1 MAYTINRWD
10 KTAIAVIEDGTV
22 NQSLDIK
29 LIGKNYAGY
38 GEIQNEDMVFMLEN
52 FAGTTE
58 PAKAIRG
65 QIWYDTIER
74 RLKYYTGESVG
85 SVKVWKSTGGADY
98 SNTAPTSPNSGDLW
112 FDTTRDQLKVRT
124 GSEWLTVGPQ
134 SAGSGV
140 TQMISRE
147 VLDIDQNVKS
157 IIAATVNDGVTYII
171 SESEFRL
178 DYTDTDSNIVG
189 FNTDDTNL
197 IKKGI
202 TLANTNSTTGVS
214 GVSTS
219 HVYWGTAGNAL
230 RLGGYIAS
238 DFVRSGASVFTNIVR
253 FNDAGYTV
261 GDSQDLAVFIDQG
274 TDPVIQNVTGPKI
287 TFKVRVGSDIKTPFV
302 IDTNSVIPGVT
313 ETFDLGSSLRK
324 WDTVYATTFNGIAT
338 NANTLLVG
346 TDYRVTSTSATA
358 NTIAVRDS
366 SGNLVA
372 NTFTGNATSASRLAT
387 SRTIN
392 GVPFDGS
399 TNIILEDSTRLP
411 LAGGTMT
418 GYITLHA
425 DPSTSMQAA
434 TKNYVDSKFG
444 VGGALPISA
453 GGTSATTAANA
464 RTNLEVP
471 KTDGTGAGGTWSISI
486 TGLAANSSLLNGLAA
501 STGASANTIAARN
514 GAGDLYAV
522 VFRGR
527 ATSAQYADLA
537 EIYKTDQQYEI
548 GTVVMIGGTEEAT
561 ACQSGARAF
570 GAVSEKPAYLMND
583 QAEGQPIAL
592 KGRIPVKV
600 TGPVKKGQE
609 LVAADGGTATAGEGK
624 VFAIALESNDSNDIK
639 LVECLIL

>member
-52 FAGTTE
+52 FASNVE
-58 PAKAIRG
+58 PPKAIRG
-65 QIWYDTIER
+65 QIWYDTVAR

-85 SVKVWKSTGGADY
+85 ATKVWKTTGGAEH
-98 SNTAPTSPNSGDLW
+98 SATAPTSPNDGDLW
-112 FDTTRDQLKVRT
+112 FDTGRDQLKVRT
-124 GSEWLTVGPQ
+124 ADSWLTVGPQ

-147 VLDIDQNVKS
+147 VLDVDTNVHS
-157 IIAATVNDGVTYII
+157 IIAATINDNVTYII
-171 SESEFRL
+171 SESEFHL
-178 DYTDTDSNIVG
+178 DFSDTDSNITG
-189 FNTDDTNL
+189 FNTEDTNL
-197 IKKGI
+197 IKRGI
-202 TLANTNSTTGVS
+202 TLANTDADGIS

-219 HVYWGTAGNAL
+219 HVYWGTAGNSL
-230 RLGGYIAS
+230 RLGGYPAS

-261 GDSQDLAVFIDQG
+261 GDDQDLAVFIDGG
-274 TDPVIQNVTGPKI
+274 TEPVIQNVRGPRI
-287 TFKVRVGSDIKTPFV
+287 TFKVKVGSDVKVPLVLDSNT
-302 IDTNSVIPGVT
+302 VIPGVT
-313 ETFDLGSSLRK
+313 TTFDLGSTARRWS
-324 WDTVYATTFNGIAT
+324 TVYATTFNGIAT
-338 NANTLLVG
+338 EANTLLVG
-346 TDYRVTSTSATA
+346 SDYRTASTAAAA
-358 NTIAVRDS
+358 NTVAVRDS

-372 NTFTGNATSASRLAT
+372 NQFTGNATSASRLAT

-418 GYITLHA
+418 GFITLHA

-464 RTNLEVP
+464 RTNLDVP
-471 KTDGTGAGGTWSISI
+471 STTGGGASGVWGISIS
-486 TGLAANSSLLNGLAA
+486 GLAANTTLVAGRTPSAA
-501 STGASANTIAARN
+501 ASANTSVLRDGSADI
-514 GAGDLYAV
+514 YAN
-522 VFRGR
+522 VFRG
-527 ATSAQYADLA
+527 TSATALYADLA
-537 EIYKTDQQYEI
+537 EIYKTDQVYEV
-548 GTVVMIGGTEEAT
+548 GTVIMIGGEEEAT
-561 ACQSGARAF
+561 ASVSGSRAI
-570 GAVSEKPAYLMND
+570 GAISAKPAYLMNSE
-583 QAEGQPIAL
+583 AEGQPVAL

-600 TGPVKKGQE
+600 TGPVKKGEE
-609 LVAADGGTATAGEGK
+609 LVAADGGTAIVGYGK

-639 LVECLIL
+639 LVECLVL